1 MRSGV
6 ETVTEPVMPTLTS
19 VVSVSP
25 STALLLLH
33 APQQLEGQQQLQG
46 GQQQQHGGQQ
56 QHQPPHAQGGAVM
69 PSGKYKM
76 SCYQPYSK
84 EN

>member
-46 GQQQQHGGQQ
+46 GQQQ
-56 QHQPPHAQGGAVM
+56 HQPPHAQGGAVM